1 MPVPSPLDPEAVTAL
16 AERLVRARDEVTTA
30 SGELLEHFVDVGDGA
45 TQLAVELLADHAADA
60 LRALDDALGESARA
74 LPEVTGGTC
83 TAAARPRPRTGWS
96 PAGERPAWSG
106 ATQGPARGWVAPCA
120 ATPPGCCTGQQTL
133 ERSVRE
139 LRASRGPEAVALRT
153 RIAEQARLLGA
164 VAADLDRAGAAL
176 QRYATDLAQAL
187 ELSRRAEESVRA
199 AGLRLEGTRVVEA
212 WGPTGAPEA
221 ERRRALLPECQ
232 ARVDRATSLVG
243 RARATLQR
251 AVAELVP
258 AFTGSAAALRG
269 APGTAPPPG

>member
-1 MPVPSPLDPEAVTAL
+1 MSDP
-16 AERLVRARDEVTTA
+16 LVRGDAGSCSR
-30 SGELLEHFVDVGDGA
+30 VGGA
-45 TQLAVELLADHAADA
+45 MRSD
-60 LRALDDALGESARA
+60 
-74 LPEVTGGTC
+74 
-83 TAAARPRPRTGWS
+83 AARLLHR
-96 PAGERPAWSG
+96 
-106 ATQGPARGWVAPCA
+106 
-120 ATPPGCCTGQQTL
+120 QQTL

-153 RIAEQARLLGA
+153 RIEEQARLLGA

-232 ARVDRATSLVG
+232 ARVDRATSLGGPRPGNAPARGGRAGPGLHRVG
-243 RARATLQR
+243 RRPARRTGHRPAAGLTQP
-251 AVAELVP
+251 AADTVAP
-258 AFTGSAAALRG
+258 
-269 APGTAPPPG
+269 

>member
-1 MPVPSPLDPEAVTAL
+1 MSDP
-16 AERLVRARDEVTTA
+16 LVRGD
-30 SGELLEHFVDVGDGA
+30 SGSCSRVGGA
-45 TQLAVELLADHAADA
+45 MRSD
-60 LRALDDALGESARA
+60 
-74 LPEVTGGTC
+74 
-83 TAAARPRPRTGWS
+83 AARLLHR
-96 PAGERPAWSG
+96 
-106 ATQGPARGWVAPCA
+106 
-120 ATPPGCCTGQQTL
+120 QQTL

-139 LRASRGPEAVALRT
+139 L
-153 RIAEQARLLGA
+153 
-164 VAADLDRAGAAL
+164 
-176 QRYATDLAQAL
+176 
-187 ELSRRAEESVRA
+187 RA

-269 APGTAPPPG
+269 APGTTPPPG

>member
-1 MPVPSPLDPEAVTAL
+1 MPVPSPLDPEAVAAL
-16 AERLVRARDEVTTA
+16 ADRLARARDEVAAA
-30 SGELLEHFVDVGDGA
+30 SAELLEHFADVGDGA

-60 LRALDDALGESARA
+60 LRALDDALGDEH
-74 LPEVTGGTC
+74 P
-83 TAAARPRPRTGWS
+83 
-96 PAGERPAWSG
+96 
-106 ATQGPARGWVAPCA
+106 GPARGARRR
-120 ATPPGCCTGQQTL
+120 GCCAGPGRAPAGGGAVSDPLVRGDAGSCSRVGGAMRSDAARLLHRQQTL

-139 LRASRGPEAVALRT
+139 LRAGRGPEVPALRT
-153 RIAEQARLLGA
+153 RIEEQARLLGT

-187 ELSRRAEESVRA
+187 ELSRRAEDSVRA

-258 AFTGSAAALRG
+258 AFAGSAAALRG
-269 APGTAPPPG
+269 APATTPPPG

>member
-1 MPVPSPLDPEAVTAL
+1 MSDP
-16 AERLVRARDEVTTA
+16 LVRGDAGSCSR
-30 SGELLEHFVDVGDGA
+30 VGG
-45 TQLAVELLADHAADA
+45 A
-60 LRALDDALGESARA
+60 LRSD
-74 LPEVTGGTC
+74 
-83 TAAARPRPRTGWS
+83 AARLLHR
-96 PAGERPAWSG
+96 
-106 ATQGPARGWVAPCA
+106 
-120 ATPPGCCTGQQTL
+120 QQTL

-153 RIAEQARLLGA
+153 RIEEQARLLGA

-221 ERRRALLPECQ
+221 ELRRALLPECQ

-251 AVAELVP
+251 AVAELAP